1 LPQPLCAQATVYL
14 LVPPAEITIS
24 GTVFRDGN
32 GLTDSLVNGTPIG
45 SIGGSALYAYLI
57 EQGRVIDSARVASN
71 GTYSFTS
78 GRMLG
83 DYRIAISTRQNGIKT
98 SAPVNANLPFSFKPV
113 GETYGS
119 NNLAGNGIDLTGS
132 DGLVTMRTGYS
143 STAATNFGIQYA
155 PIAHPKSYTVNPDSL
170 TNVTGST
177 LGTFIRRLTLNAPSG
192 SSDTAFTGVTGDMP
206 GVLSGYDDEDGR
218 FNGVT
223 GAMNMSMVLD
233 SLPDTTNAL
242 LEYIYNGQ
250 VYNLWPNPTSTM
262 TRNALIFWDTAMK
275 KYVIPGFDA
284 DSLRMLF
291 KFAYQLN
298 TKFYYSY
305 MDSAGVKGPSAP
317 YTISYLSPLPVEII
331 HFGCRERQGGV
342 LVSWVTAME
351 ENSDYFAVLR
361 SADSREWKRMATL
374 PAAGFSAQLRSYSW
388 FDAQPL
394 PGNNYYRVLAVDR
407 NGYEESTEICLT
419 RFNRSISNEA
429 GSVTG
434 YPNPTAGRI
443 TIEVNAAMEGR
454 VSLLLTAAA
463 GNQIVRRSENA
474 TRGINRYELDLGEV
488 VPGVYM
494 LRVEGAG
501 IQATYRVIK
510 Q

>member
-1 LPQPLCAQATVYL
+1 
-14 LVPPAEITIS
+14 
-24 GTVFRDGN
+24 
-32 GLTDSLVNGTPIG
+32 
-45 SIGGSALYAYLI
+45 
-57 EQGRVIDSARVASN
+57 
-71 GTYSFTS
+71 
-78 GRMLG
+78 
-83 DYRIAISTRQNGIKT
+83 
-98 SAPVNANLPFSFKPV
+98 
-113 GETYGS
+113 
-119 NNLAGNGIDLTGS
+119 
-132 DGLVTMRTGYS
+132 
-143 STAATNFGIQYA
+143 
-155 PIAHPKSYTVNPDSL
+155 
-170 TNVTGST
+170 
-177 LGTFIRRLTLNAPSG
+177 
-192 SSDTAFTGVTGDMP
+192 
-206 GVLSGYDDEDGR
+206 
-218 FNGVT
+218 
-223 GAMNMSMVLD
+223 
-233 SLPDTTNAL
+233 
-242 LEYIYNGQ
+242 
-250 VYNLWPNPTSTM
+250 M